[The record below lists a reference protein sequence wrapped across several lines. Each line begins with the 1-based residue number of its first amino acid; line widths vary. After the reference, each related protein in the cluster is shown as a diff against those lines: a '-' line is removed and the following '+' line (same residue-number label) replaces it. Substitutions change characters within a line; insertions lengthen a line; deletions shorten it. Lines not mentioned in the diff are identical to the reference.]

1 MLLFQLEQGADGFNV
16 PGIFLL
22 CAALAQMVVCD
33 AEVSGRHSV
42 QGFIQGSSIRE
53 GLHLSVHHGR
63 DGQFVQF
70 LVGKFRF
77 GLFLF
82 VQFPDNRQRF
92 LPENRHSH
100 FC

>member
-1 MLLFQLEQGADGFNV
+1 
-16 PGIFLL
+16 
-22 CAALAQMVVCD
+22 MVVRD
-33 AEVSGRHSV
+33 AEISGRHSV
-42 QGFIQGSSIRE
+42 PSFIQGSGIRE
-53 GLHLSVHHGR
+53 GLHFSVHHGR
-63 DGQFVQF
+63 DRQLVQF
-70 LVGKFRF
+70 LIGKFRF